1 MPITWL
7 QNLRNKKLKKFF
19 FILFSLLT
27 LSGLRVWG
35 QTEPYPV
42 VEVVKSHDKA
52 RIKGVLFYTH
62 VVKEKQTLFSIAKA
76 YGVSTLDIIDSNP
89 KLELHS
95 KPLRTG
101 DILFIPI
108 REVTEDPVIT
118 ASATTEE
125 KSKSQASF
133 TLEQKPILSTDEIDL
148 ALLLPFNVTDSS
160 ASKNYLD
167 FYFGSLLA
175 VKRLS
180 EIGLKIE
187 LNVIDFSADSTLT
200 KTRDAIAKS
209 DIIIGPVNSKDIE
222 KTLFILP
229 DNKFIVSP
237 LDPKT
242 ETLCHNARVILA
254 ATPSHVQIKDAV
266 EWMKSERTEGID
278 SLIVVMES
286 GHKMT
291 PTESTMIEAIDLE
304 SSEKTIRMEY
314 SLSDGMEV
322 NKWFA
327 SHTHLKDSLTRVM
340 AASEHDIFVKDV
352 IRNVYLQNNM
362 KKNVTIYG
370 PAKTKSDD
378 MEEMCDARLHQSV
391 TYHVDYT
398 DPKVIH
404 FVKDYRALFGG
415 EPNAFSF
422 QGYDIASYFISLYAK
437 YADDWIENI
446 SNYTE
451 SGLQT
456 FFHFKRDS
464 GWEGAINEGI
474 RRLVYSPGYKLEI
487 TER

>member
-1 MPITWL
+1 MPIIWL

-27 LSGLRVWG
+27 LSGARALG

-52 RIKGVLFYTH
+52 RIKGVLYYTH

-89 KLELHS
+89 KLELHNR
-95 KPLRTG
+95 PLRTG

-108 REVTEDPVIT
+108 REVVDVPDIIDSNTHRENFN
-118 ASATTEE
+118 SH
-125 KSKSQASF
+125 ASF
-133 TLEQKPILSTDEIDL
+133 TLEQKPILSTAEIDL

-175 VKRLS
+175 VKKLS
-180 EIGLKIE
+180 ETGLKIE
-187 LNVIDFSADSTLT
+187 LNVIDISADSTLT

-209 DIIIGPVNSKDIE
+209 DIILGPVSSKDIE

-237 LDPKT
+237 LDTKT
-242 ETLCHNARVILA
+242 ETLAHSARVILA

-266 EWMKSERTEGID
+266 KWMKSERTEGID

-286 GHKMT
+286 GYKKT
-291 PTESTMIEAIDLE
+291 TTESIMIEAIDLE

-314 SLSDGMEV
+314 SLSDGMEI

-327 SHTHLKDSLTRVM
+327 SHTHLKDSITRVM

-378 MEEMCDARLHQSV
+378 MEEMCDAKLHQCA
-391 TYHVDYT
+391 TYHIDYT
-398 DPKVIH
+398 DPKVIN

-422 QGYDIASYFISLYAK
+422 QGYDIATYFISIYAK
-437 YADDWIENI
+437 YADNWIENI

-456 FFHFKRDS
+456 FFHFRRDS
-464 GWEGAINEGI
+464 NWEGAVNEGL
-474 RRLVYSPGYKLEI
+474 RRIVYSPGYKIKI